1 LAFHQQKWVIIHDQ
15 VRFEAG
21 TVGFGKM
28 VSQRG
33 LAAGKHGNSTNGG
46 FSIAMDY
53 QRALEGLSIV
63 DQAHNH
69 FGSVQICVTQ
79 PVVVKDLVLIHIA
92 LSLAVCKHHLDLNY
106 V

>member
-1 LAFHQQKWVIIHDQ
+1 M
-15 VRFEAG
+15 G
-21 TVGFGKM
+21 
-28 VSQRG
+28 SQRG

-53 QRALEGLSIV
+53 QRALEGLSIF

-79 PVVVKDLVLIHIA
+79 PVVVKDLVLLHIT
-92 LSLAVCKHHLDLNY
+92 LSLAVCKHHLDLNN
-106 V
+106 VW